1 MVRRRLDPQADTLPS
16 PFTDSGTSA
25 SSPLTEGSPTASHAA
40 GDQVPLAPE
49 GASRPGCLGIDEVL
63 AFQVGGT
70 SEEDRE
76 RIHAHLDE
84 CEHCRLLVEHVI
96 RDSAPLSTG
105 LQPGVMTFARGNLLA
120 GRYLIKRFVAHGGM
134 GEVYEAYDNLG
145 RKKVALKTVLC
156 ATSDSP
162 RAIHKLVEEVRNAQ
176 RVTHPNVC
184 RINELHQHQSAD
196 ADLPLHFLTMEF
208 VDGERLSSRLRQGPL
223 PLPSAIQIARQ
234 LLDGLRAAH
243 RQGVLHLDFKS
254 DNVMLRG
261 DSSSSDAVI
270 MDFGL
275 SRALDSQSRMRTSER
290 RQLAGSVHYM
300 SPEQVQ
306 CDPNLGPQTDVYAFG
321 VVLFEMLTGSLPFD
335 GDSPY
340 TIMLQRLKKRPRAP
354 SELVPG
360 LPPALDAFVLECL
373 NRDPRLRFRDAAA
386 ALESF
391 DRLGAGDGKE
401 SPAVRR
407 RPWLLI
413 AAAALV
419 LGLAIYL
426 WNQPAGP
433 SREERALRA
442 APSAAQNTPVAS
454 PPLAAP
460 ERAAAAG
467 SASAPALAG
476 AAIVEARPIAPVAA
490 EASAPPA
497 LPPAATTAP
506 VRAASKAKSGASGRT
521 DPPPQSRSGEPPALP
536 SPPPVVD
543 AAPARSVKGAKQPT
557 LPGAPPGLF

>member
-1 MVRRRLDPQADTLPS
+1 MVRRRPDPQADTLPS
-16 PFTDSGTSA
+16 PSLRDSGTSGT
-25 SSPLTEGSPTASHAA
+25 SPLTEGSPTASQAA
-40 GDQVPLAPE
+40 GDSALLTPE

-63 AFQVGGT
+63 AYQAGGT

-96 RDSAPLSTG
+96 RDSAPISTA

-120 GRYLIKRFVAHGGM
+120 GRYQIKRFVAHGGM

-196 ADLPLHFLTMEF
+196 AGLPLHFLTMEF

-223 PLPSAIQIARQ
+223 PLATAIQIARQ

-261 DSSSSDAVI
+261 DSSSADAVI

-386 ALESF
+386 ALDSF
-391 DRLGAGDGKE
+391 DQLGAAEGKE
-401 SPAVRR
+401 SAAVRR
-407 RPWLLI
+407 RPWLLV

-419 LGLAIYL
+419 LGFAVYL
-426 WNQPAGP
+426 WNKPAGT
-433 SREERALRA
+433 SRDERALRA
-442 APSAAQNTPVAS
+442 APSAAQNTPVARPQPPAS
-454 PPLAAP
+454 PPAVAVEP
-460 ERAAAAG
+460 PGAH
-467 SASAPALAG
+467 SPA
-476 AAIVEARPIAPVAA
+476 AAIVDAKPVTPGSK
-490 EASAPPA
+490 EASATPV
-497 LPPAATTAP
+497 LPPAALAAP
-506 VRAASKAKSGASGRT
+506 VRAAPKAKSAGASRAE
-521 DPPPQSRSGEPPALP
+521 PQSRGGEPRALP
-536 SPPPVVD
+536 TPPPV
-543 AAPARSVKGAKQPT
+543 APDPAPVRSAKQPT